1 MNRQTRSKSITN
13 SSAPPGA
20 LTTATPAEVATS
32 GYADRAPAASKGKNP
47 LSGLHFNKGANT
59 YTGSTVKGKSATATA
74 SRPRTP
80 SSDSSTAS
88 SRSSNPFAPLAP
100 LEEHTLDEQI
110 TADLLGVDV
119 AVFNQENGT
128 ESTSTDM
135 RSIFAETSASAARSI
150 FAIEPQ
156 SSPHHNVFTELRTTL
171 AKRAQAAS
179 SSPGADALSPPA
191 PAGVPWSAMIVSATP
206 VDQSA
211 ASTESPFLSP
221 ISNSSVPTVNA
232 NPVPSTSP
240 SLASPSM
247 KGANPTSGEPSAA
260 AATDKTPIIDS
271 TGTQSSSLA
280 GNVSA
285 QSNGVESPAPNPIL
299 VAPTVPPS
307 SSNGD
312 VSSAPASAV
321 PAPSV
326 PPAVTTTAVPP
337 PTTNLP
343 SFAAIAA
350 APAPSGPA
358 TRSKARAIA
367 AQSAIVAPAPSAGAP
382 GPTQAAT
389 PASTVGAALPVAIG
403 NTTPAVVPAAGPAH
417 PNAPGVAPPPAAAA
431 APPAAPPTAAAAA
444 PLTAAAAAFFG
455 AAVAPPVAPG
465 AAIPGTAVAPPAGAA
480 IPGTGAAPAVAI
492 VPAAGAA
499 LPAAAAGP
507 VNGILAPLHVPVGA
521 APAGAQGAQGGLAAT
536 IWTPAPPGGFPPI
549 YGWDE
554 DTVRQNINPA
564 HLEMWDAS
572 ADAKIWVY
580 EWNGT
585 KYTRES
591 TSLENIK
598 SSIARIFGTPAPLV
612 GAPAP
617 AQASSPGPIVYLVKN
632 LPPQHLQRL
641 IDRRC
646 WSINGGSTFFTLPY
660 NPPPHPFVMTL
671 DQLTFEDTPENAVA
685 VATLVA
691 ITIQGNHDAQTFL
704 TLVHDNFPAG
714 SDPMAFFISSIRV
727 VAVSL
732 ANSGG
737 TGRHTAWNVTAQP
750 PSLDPASNRAW
761 ISIVTGLKYISEMH
775 FVGSAM
781 IPPPFCGGCKSL
793 GHNDLCPY
801 PSIPGWNAPA
811 ASNANQPQ
819 SFSAPDYQ
827 RGGNKRG
834 RGGNNGS
841 GGNRGNAG
849 GNNKRRRGFN
859 S

>member
-13 SSAPPGA
+13 LSAPPSA
-20 LTTATPAEVATS
+20 PITATPAEVATS
-32 GYADRAPAASKGKNP
+32 GYADKAPAPSKGKNP

-59 YTGSTVKGKSATATA
+59 YTGSTVKGKSSMA

-88 SRSSNPFAPLAP
+88 SHSSNPFAPLAP
-100 LEEHTLDEQI
+100 LEEHTIDEQI

-128 ESTSTDM
+128 ESTSTNF
-135 RSIFAETSASAARSI
+135 RNIFTETSASASRNL
-150 FAIEPQ
+150 FAIHPP

-179 SSPGADALSPPA
+179 SSPGADTLSPPA
-191 PAGVPWSAMIVSATP
+191 SAGVPWSAMIVSATN
-206 VDQSA
+206 VDQPTA
-211 ASTESPFLSP
+211 NPESPFLSP
-221 ISNSSVPTVNA
+221 ISTSSVPTVNA
-232 NPVPSTSP
+232 DPVPS
-240 SLASPSM
+240 
-247 KGANPTSGEPSAA
+247 ANPMAGESRAA
-260 AATDKTPIIDS
+260 AAAENSPI
-271 TGTQSSSLA
+271 TGSAVSTQSSSSV
-280 GNVSA
+280 GDQSA
-285 QSNGVESPAPNPIL
+285 QRNGVEPSAPNPVLATPTASLSPPDTVSNAPAIAGPAIPAPRP
-299 VAPTVPPS
+299 APT
-307 SSNGD
+307 
-312 VSSAPASAV
+312 AV
-321 PAPSV
+321 
-326 PPAVTTTAVPP
+326 VPP
-337 PTTNLP
+337 PTTSLP

-367 AQSAIVAPAPSAGAP
+367 AQSAIVGPAPSAGAP
-382 GPTQAAT
+382 G
-389 PASTVGAALPVAIG
+389 IG
-403 NTTPAVVPAAGPAH
+403 TATPAVVPAAGPTP
-417 PNAPGVAPPPAAAA
+417 PNAPAVAPPAAPPAAAAA
-431 APPAAPPTAAAAA
+431 APPAAVAAT
-444 PLTAAAAAFFG
+444 LFG
-455 AAVAPPVAPG
+455 AAIAPPVAPG
-465 AAIPGTAVAPPAGAA
+465 AAIPGTGVAPPAGAA
-480 IPGTGAAPAVAI
+480 IPVAGAAPPAAAAGAI

-499 LPAAAAGP
+499 FPAAAAGP

-549 YGWDE
+549 YGWD
-554 DTVRQNINPA
+554 DDAVRQNINPA

-585 KYTRES
+585 KYARES
-591 TSLENIK
+591 ISLENIK

-641 IDRRC
+641 IDHRC
-646 WSINGGSTFFTLPY
+646 WSINGGSTFFALPY

-714 SDPMAFFISSIRV
+714 SIPMAFFISSIRV

-750 PSLDPASNRAW
+750 PSLDSASNRAW
-761 ISIVTGLKYISEMH
+761 ISLVSGLKYISEMH

-811 ASNANQPQ
+811 ASNASQSQPL
-819 SFSAPDYQ
+819 SAPDNQ

-834 RGGNNGS
+834 RGGYNSS
-841 GGNRGNAG
+841 GGNRGNTG
-849 GNNKRRRGFN
+849 GNNKRHRGFN
-859 S
+859 N